1 MAETKR
7 TGIIDKE
14 WGNILANVVESTATP
29 WTYGL
34 VALNPDWSDIG
45 WPASAIVI
53 WNPVVGWNPWR
64 ILYIDQSGNLFG
76 DDAAV
81 RDSGVQKQ
89 TTIGSGTYAQASAN
103 DWVSAEVYF
112 QADVIGDTG
121 NSISLVFDGI
131 DDADTVLNAWN
142 TANPW
147 NTASIIDWVG
157 TTVPTAGTMIFI
169 GWWEIIYE
177 SGTVNNGVSTF
188 FQGSGSTLLDNTN
201 GKIWFSTTGNLI
213 SVIWEPSLWF
223 AAAGIDFNTGNLW
236 AMFVSDIGI
245 NFFVTDQSTY
255 NARLQGDDVEIIL
268 DYNGT
273 YLWVNGLSWPLWW
286 DSSSNRYILPTNVT
300 PSVGDTLAVAGI
312 SGNDY
317 ALDFVAWW
325 VTIGDAISGGSANQ
339 ILFGD
344 ASTNVAQSPD
354 LFFDATQKIFR
365 VWDVSWTSNWVTFV
379 LDDTIPAI
387 KSMFADGIG
396 TFEISWTGGNRL
408 FLATASNWS
417 FQAWD
422 VDLVSWGALL
432 LVNSSFWEVKNVW
445 DYYRFSPI
453 GALFDYL
460 FEINSSAKTTKIWDV
475 AGIANS
481 TLLTVDDT
489 NKIINLSAVD
499 PWNLNSRIFVS
510 DAWVWFEIQSTG
522 ADVIQLNASWS
533 LAALSAADWAT
544 GNTGLIRAGLGT
556 TLVTAIDGNTLAA
569 WSFASS
575 TSQAV
580 VSFSD
585 ASFIVNW
592 LIVNA
597 TNLRIG
603 NYDWSWNG
611 TLITVDDTNTKI
623 TVNNRFETDKGADV
637 TAANNLTLGWDWNL
651 FVITGNTQINAIT
664 TANWQAG
671 SMITLIFTWT
681 PTVKH
686 NTAWWAGTAVLFL
699 AGSLDLVA
707 ANNTVLGLI
716 YDGTQRQETFRK
728 VA

>member
-7 TGIIDKE
+7 TGIIDKD

-89 TTIGSGTYAQASAN
+89 TTIGSGTYAQGNAN

-112 QADVIGDTG
+112 QADNIGDTG
-121 NSISLVFDGI
+121 NSISLVFDGV

-147 NTASIIDWVG
+147 NTASIVDWLG
-157 TTVPTAGTMIFI
+157 TTVPTAGTRPFI

-177 SGTVNNGVSTF
+177 SGTVNNGISTF
-188 FQGSGSTLLDNTN
+188 FQGSGSTLLDTTN

-213 SVIWEPSLWF
+213 SVIQEPSLWF
-223 AAAGIDFNTGNLW
+223 VAAGIDFNTGNLW
-236 AMFVSDIGI
+236 AMVVSDSGI

-268 DYNGT
+268 VYNGT

-325 VTIGDAISGGSANQ
+325 WTPAGADTEIQYNDAGT
-339 ILFGD
+339 FW
-344 ASTNVAQSPD
+344 ASSDFVFN
-354 LFFDATQKIFR
+354 ATQKIFR
-365 VWDVSWTSNWVTFV
+365 VWDISWTSNWVTFV

-408 FLATASNWS
+408 FLATVSNWS

-422 VDLVSWGALL
+422 VDLASWGALL
-432 LVNSSFWEVKNVW
+432 LVNSTFWEVKNVW
-445 DYYRFSPI
+445 DYYRFSPT

-481 TLLTVDDT
+481 TLLTVNDT
-489 NKIINLSAVD
+489 QQ
-499 PWNLNSRIFVS
+499 R
-510 DAWVWFEIQSTG
+510 
-522 ADVIQLNASWS
+522 
-533 LAALSAADWAT
+533 
-544 GNTGLIRAGLGT
+544 
-556 TLVTAIDGNTLAA
+556 VTI
-569 WSFASS
+569 
-575 TSQAV
+575 
-580 VSFSD
+580 
-585 ASFIVNW
+585 
-592 LIVNA
+592 
-597 TNLRIG
+597 
-603 NYDWSWNG
+603 
-611 TLITVDDTNTKI
+611 
-623 TVNNRFETDKGADV
+623 NNRFETAKWANIA
-637 TAANNLTLGWDWNL
+637 AANDLTLGWDWNL
-651 FVITGNTQINAIT
+651 FTITGNTQINAIT
-664 TANWQAG
+664 TANRQAG

-699 AGSLDLVA
+699 AGSVDLTA
-707 ANNTVLGLI
+707 AANTVLCLI
-716 YDGTQRQETFRK
+716 YDGTQWQETSRK

>member
-7 TGIIDKE
+7 TGIIDKD

-89 TTIGSGTYAQASAN
+89 TTIGSGTYAQANAN

-147 NTASIIDWVG
+147 NTASIVDWVG
-157 TTVPTAGTMIFI
+157 TTVPTAGTRPFI

-177 SGTVNNGVSTF
+177 SGTVNNGISTF
-188 FQGSGSTLLDNTN
+188 FQGSGSTLLDTTN

-213 SVIWEPSLWF
+213 SVIQEPSLWF
-223 AAAGIDFNTGNLW
+223 VAAGIDFNTGNLW
-236 AMFVSDIGI
+236 AMVVSDSGI

-268 DYNGT
+268 AYNGT

-317 ALDFVAWW
+317 ALDFVTPWGWGWTPAGAD
-325 VTIGDAISGGSANQ
+325 TEIQYNNSGAFWASSDLVFDNTAKTFKVMSSANN
-339 ILFGD
+339 LLLVDAATGD
-344 ASTNVAQSPD
+344 YWLWD
-354 LFFDATQKIFR
+354 L
-365 VWDVSWTSNWVTFV
+365 
-379 LDDTIPAI
+379 
-387 KSMFADGIG
+387 DGIG
-396 TFEISWTGGNRL
+396 NSTRL
-408 FLATASNWS
+408 FI
-417 FQAWD
+417 D
-422 VDLVSWGALL
+422 D
-432 LVNSSFWEVKNVW
+432 
-445 DYYRFSPI
+445 
-453 GALFDYL
+453 
-460 FEINSSAKTTKIWDV
+460 TTKAASIAAGWDRMRLDIDGTAFTGKLWDTGAV
-475 AGIANS
+475 GNS
-481 TLLTVDDT
+481 TLLTIDDATANKKIRLALGTHSYLQLQNWGIWLDNIEINWGSTVGSILMANDDNIIAFINNSNTWFYLDYPNKQFSLGDVSWGSNSTKIVVDD
-489 NKIINLSAVD
+489 
-499 PWNLNSRIFVS
+499 
-510 DAWVWFEIQSTG
+510 
-522 ADVIQLNASWS
+522 NAK
-533 LAALSAADWAT
+533 T
-544 GNTGLIRAGLGT
+544 
-556 TLVTAIDGNTLAA
+556 VTI
-569 WSFASS
+569 
-575 TSQAV
+575 
-580 VSFSD
+580 
-585 ASFIVNW
+585 
-592 LIVNA
+592 
-597 TNLRIG
+597 
-603 NYDWSWNG
+603 
-611 TLITVDDTNTKI
+611 
-623 TVNNRFETDKGADV
+623 NNRFETDKGADV
-637 TAANNLTLGWDWNL
+637 AAANNLTLGAGWNL

-664 TANWQAG
+664 TANRQAG
-671 SMITLIFTWT
+671 SMITLIFTGT

-707 ANNTVLGLI
+707 ANNTVLWLI